1 MNLFT
6 LMLRELWHD
15 RLGLFLSLSALA
27 LVAAVFA
34 GVSLALADFD
44 HEAQTVL
51 DTRQKAVQARMVEL
65 EDAMRRITKGLGFN
79 VLIVPKQQELGE
91 LFAKD
96 FASRTMPEKY
106 VSRLAG
112 SQIVTVNH
120 LLPTLEQR
128 IEWPE
133 RDGRTVIL
141 AGVRGEVPLLHQDPK
156 KPLMSPVDEGQIVVG
171 HELARSE
178 KIAEGDDIVL
188 LGHSFRVAQVFPSR
202 GDKRDVTLWIDLAAS
217 QQLLDMGGLING
229 IWALQCKCALADI
242 AKVRAEITRILPETQ
257 VIEKGTIALARAE
270 ARQVAA
276 DEATLAL
283 EQEKQSQVSAQRQRR
298 RFSLIIII
306 TTAAAATLIVG
317 ALSWR
322 NVRERRMEIGLF
334 RALGVRSTQ
343 IAWLVLSRA
352 GIVGFGSGVL
362 GSALGLAAILI
373 ARPAGQ
379 LAALEVGSSPIP
391 WSAALAVLMTPVIA
405 CLATLAPAFA
415 AARQHPADTLRD
427 EGLTRGA

>member
-1 MNLFT
+1 MNVFT

-15 RLGLFLSLSALA
+15 RLGLFLSLWVLA

-44 HEAQTVL
+44 HEAQAVL
-51 DTRQKAVQARMVEL
+51 DARQEAVQARMAEL

-79 VLIVPKQQELGE
+79 VLIVPRQQELGE

-96 FASRTMPEKY
+96 FASRTMPETY
-106 VSRLAG
+106 VSHLAG
-112 SQIVTVNH
+112 SQLVTVNH

-141 AGVRGEVPLLHQDPK
+141 VGVRGEVPLLHQDQK
-156 KPLMSPVDEGQIVVG
+156 KPLLSPVKKGEIVVG

-188 LGHSFRVAQVFPSR
+188 LDRSFRVAQVFPSR
-202 GDKRDVTLWIDLAAS
+202 GDKRDITLWIDLGAS
-217 QQLLDMGGLING
+217 QHLLDMRGLING

-242 AKVRAEITRILPETQ
+242 AKVRTEITRILPETQ

-276 DEATLAL
+276 DAAALAL
-283 EQEKQSQVSAQRQRR
+283 EQEKQTQISAQWQRR
-298 RFSLIIII
+298 RFSLIIIT
-306 TTAAAATLIVG
+306 TTAVAAALVVG

-334 RALGVRSTQ
+334 RALGVRSSQ

-352 GIVGFGSGVL
+352 GIVGLCSGVL
-362 GSALGLAAILI
+362 GSLLGLAAILI

-379 LAALEVGSSPIP
+379 GAALSVGSSPIP
-391 WSAALAVLMTPVIA
+391 WSAALAVLMTPLIA
-405 CLATLAPAFA
+405 CLAALAPAFA
-415 AARQHPADTLRD
+415 AARQHPAEILRD